1 MSSIACYIFLNN
13 GENKMAFDKAK
24 FKKKMRT
31 NGFTQKNIA
40 EVLNLDIRTV
50 SRWLDPKISLS
61 SEKIVTLCG
70 VIAEAPN
77 DFDSNWEGNFSN
89 TNHARVSAKISSA
102 SKNGYWLMRKLYNV
116 SEKDILEI
124 APTMFALLVDA
135 MKAKHRGEDKRYEAI
150 SVLAKQYGFMP
161 EDEAHGYARYEQP
174 RRDAIKNFIL
184 ENKILGGEYFEEM
197 HGSYEHVNPFMDFLS
212 ELNENSVNAKVSY
225 LHSGELSSRGTA
237 YNISVTNA
245 LTGNDVELNDAIA
258 SGKIELFSKEFEQA
272 IKKEEHISWMKLKL
286 DELKE
291 NERQL
296 REKTIKKNPKMKKF
310 YDLLDDYRPNKSKN
324 KWNSF
329 WGIHENITEE

>member
-1 MSSIACYIFLNN
+1 
-13 GENKMAFDKAK
+13 MAFDKVK

-40 EVLNLDIRTV
+40 EVLNVDIRTV

-61 SEKIVTLCG
+61 SEKIAILCD
-70 VIAEAPN
+70 VIGEAPS
-77 DFDSNWEGNFSN
+77 DFDPKWEGNVSN
-89 TNHARVSAKISSA
+89 INQARVSAKISSA
-102 SKNGYWLMRKLYNV
+102 SKNGYWFMRKLYNV

-135 MKAKHRGEDKRYEAI
+135 MKAKHSGEDKRFEAI

-161 EDEAHGYARYEQP
+161 DDYARYDQP

-197 HGSYEHVNPFMDFLS
+197 SGSYEHVNPFMDFLS

-245 LTGNDVELNDAIA
+245 LTGNDVEVNEAIA
-258 SGKIELFSKEFEQA
+258 SGGIELFSKEFEQA

-291 NERQL
+291 NDRQL
-296 REKTIKKNPKMKKF
+296 REKAIKKNPKMKKLF
-310 YDLLDDYRPNKSKN
+310 DLLDDHRPNKSKN